1 MPGTR
6 DQIIEYL
13 RLHPLARAGEI
24 AQALQVTPANVRH
37 HLTQLR
43 RAGLVEVAGV
53 DPTPKRGRPAQR
65 YRLTSAAQSADLAPL
80 VRALLAVLRQS
91 EGGLETHFAALGRA
105 LIPDPPL
112 PLEGNLR
119 QRIQRLVA
127 LLSELGYE
135 AHWEAHHQGPLILLR
150 RCPFALL
157 REDFPELCRF
167 DHYLIEHALGRP
179 VEWIQSA
186 AQPPEGGLA
195 VCRYLVRW
203 H

>member
-6 DQIIEYL
+6 EQIIEYL
-13 RLHPLARAGEI
+13 RLHPLARAREI

-37 HLTQLR
+37 HLAQLR
-43 RAGLVEVAGV
+43 QAGLVEIADV

-65 YRLTSAAQSADLAPL
+65 YRLTPAAQSAHLVPL
-80 VRALLAVLRQS
+80 MRALLVVLRQS
-91 EGGLETHFAALGRA
+91 EGGLEGHFPALGRA
-105 LIPDPPL
+105 LLPATTL

-127 LLSELGYE
+127 LLSGLGYE
-135 AHWEAHHQGPLILLR
+135 AHWEAHHRGPLILLR
-150 RCPFALL
+150 RCPFAPL

-179 VEWIQSA
+179 VERLQLATQS
-186 AQPPEGGLA
+186 PEGGLA
-195 VCRYLVRW
+195 VCRFLVRW